1 MYFLFVRIP
10 RNLGSREIV
19 KHVEY
24 LIGIHRHNVLQ
35 RHHVAQVCYLSI
47 LITDMTEPFVIFVII
62 ACLEH
67 STFSTAS
74 LAFTH
79 WLLFRVALLVVIET
93 RPLVKC
99 LLHSAQ
105 GIRTSEKAH
114 GELAIQSLHVWM
126 QMYWCHLRTLC
137 YMLYTLLRHRSR

>member
-1 MYFLFVRIP
+1 MRVPSLHALQAVYVAFHDPQHAQNLNADEIRYMYFLFVRIP

-24 LIGIHRHNVLQ
+24 LTGIHRHNVLQ

-47 LITDMTEPFVIFVII
+47 LIKDMTEPFFTFVII

-79 WLLFRVALLVVIET
+79 
-93 RPLVKC
+93 
-99 LLHSAQ
+99 
-105 GIRTSEKAH
+105 
-114 GELAIQSLHVWM
+114 
-126 QMYWCHLRTLC
+126 
-137 YMLYTLLRHRSR
+137 